1 MQLDNPESKKV
12 AEVAKA
18 AGEAWRAMPQ
28 EQKDGYEDLSTEA
41 KVTRSVTTTTP
52 AHGLTQEKLPS

>member
-1 MQLDNPESKKV
+1 MCCLQLDNPESKKV

-41 KVTRSVTTTTP
+41 KVNSLLIPLESGR
-52 AHGLTQEKLPS
+52 AGCNA